1 MKPTDFKTWEDI
13 CASLDIDPVQ
23 ALAFAEHIVEKDRAA
38 VVAFYK
44 LTKLSEASYGPKQP
58 DWTNE
63 NEYKYWPYFDMNN
76 ENDPSGFGFSDTY
89 CVDWDAGTF
98 VGSRLCYPTSEMA
111 EYAGTQF
118 IDWYRE
124 LMVLPNKSDNGK
136 EEN

>member
-13 CASLDIDPVQ
+13 CASLDIDPIQ
-23 ALAFAEHIVEKDRAA
+23 AFAFAEHIAEKDRAA

-58 DWTNE
+58 DWTNT
-63 NEYKYWPYFDMNN
+63 NEYKYWPYFDMDD
-76 ENDPSGFGFSDTY
+76 ENDPSGFGFSHSDFGNR
-89 CVDWDAGTF
+89 GTATA
-98 VGSRLCYPTSEMA
+98 VGSRLCYPTREMA

-124 LMVLPNKSDNGK
+124 LMVLPKISDHGK